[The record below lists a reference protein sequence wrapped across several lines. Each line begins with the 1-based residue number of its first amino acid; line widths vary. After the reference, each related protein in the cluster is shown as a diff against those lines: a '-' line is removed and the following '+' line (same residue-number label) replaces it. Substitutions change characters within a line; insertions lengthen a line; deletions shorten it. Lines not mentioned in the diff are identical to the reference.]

1 MIQEDIRVAID
12 LGTTKVCAT
21 VGKGRPDGSVEITGM
36 GVVPSRGMRRGTVA
50 DAGEVTEAVRA
61 AVYAAEKDAG
71 ISVRS
76 AYVGLGGSHIESHN
90 QWTRVPNSGV
100 SVVTQQDITRA
111 LGIAR
116 SEAANGA
123 TYLLHV
129 LPRSYALDGIY
140 GVRNPLGMH
149 ASEMYIQTHVI
160 TGAPESTAS
169 LKAVVAAAGI
179 SVAGLI
185 VQPVAAA
192 EASLTPQE
200 KDEGVVLV
208 DIGGGTTDVAV
219 FFEGTIVHTNVLPIG
234 GWQFTNDLVLAFNTG
249 FDEAEKLKIT
259 HGAAIPAVRGANDE
273 ISVNSSGMD
282 QPLVIT
288 RRELGQLIH
297 DRAAE
302 MLEMVRLKLQVPHL
316 RDIQLNRYVLT
327 GGGAKLD
334 GLQALVR
341 ATFQGKVRTTGP
353 ARDVV
358 NLPSA
363 RQDPA
368 YTASVG
374 LLVWGM
380 NNLPRES
387 HVGTRKQVTAGD
399 AGVLD
404 RFKGWISARRSEPQR
419 RTPVGAGKSS
429 S

>member
-21 VGKGRPDGSVEITGM
+21 VGKSRPDGSVEVTGM
-36 GVVPSRGMRRGTVA
+36 GVAPSRGMQRGNVTDGA
-50 DAGEVTEAVRA
+50 EVTEAVRA
-61 AVYAAEKDAG
+61 AVYSAEKEAG

-76 AYVGLGGSHIESHN
+76 AYVGLGGSHIESRN
-90 QWTRVPNSGV
+90 QWTRVPNTGV
-100 SVVTQQDITRA
+100 SVVTQRDISRA
-111 LGIAR
+111 LQIAR
-116 SEAANGA
+116 SEAANGG
-123 TYLLHV
+123 THLLHV

-160 TGAPESTAS
+160 TGAPESIAM
-169 LKAVVAAAGI
+169 LKSVVEAAGVA
-179 SVAGLI
+179 VAGLV

-200 KDEGVVLV
+200 KDEGVILI

-219 FFEGTIVHTNVLPIG
+219 FYEGTIVHTNVLPVG
-234 GWQFTNDLVLAFNTG
+234 GWQFTNDLVQAFNTT

-288 RRELGQLIH
+288 RRELSQLIH

-302 MLEMVRLKLQVPHL
+302 MLEMVRLKLQAPHL

-334 GLQALVR
+334 GFQALVR

-353 ARDVV
+353 AREVV
-358 NLPSA
+358 NLPST
-363 RQDPA
+363 RQDPS
-368 YTASVG
+368 YTASIG
-374 LLVWGM
+374 LLIWGM
-380 NNLPRES
+380 DNLPRDT
-387 HVGTRKQVTAGD
+387 HVGARKSVAAGD
-399 AGVLD
+399 PGMFD
-404 RFKGWISARRSEPQR
+404 RVKGWISVKRTQPQH
-419 RTPVGAGKSS
+419 RTPVGAGKSGS
-429 S
+429 